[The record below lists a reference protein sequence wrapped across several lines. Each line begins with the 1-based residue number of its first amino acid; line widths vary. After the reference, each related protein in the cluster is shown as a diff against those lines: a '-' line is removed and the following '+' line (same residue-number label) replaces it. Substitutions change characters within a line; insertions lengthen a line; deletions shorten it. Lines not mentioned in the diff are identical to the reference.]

1 MIVATLAV
9 IPQGEKVLLGE
20 KKKGKIGIGVLSGPG
35 GVLEPGETFRACLI
49 RETREE
55 LEIELDPTSLELVGV
70 IDFYHAEKID
80 FRVII
85 YRAQILSGELHE
97 TDDMIPDWYPLSDE
111 TFARTYEADR
121 FWLPKAA
128 RGERFR
134 AKVYYRERA
143 RGFERIEFMPF
154 PK

>member
-9 IPQGEKVLLGE
+9 IPRGENVLLGK

-35 GVLEPGETFRACLI
+35 GVLEPGETFRTCLI